1 MAVTREMRKRIDN
14 LLAVYLNHL
23 EQHQAG
29 WHSENDLQRLA
40 DYKGDLPPPSGFDRS
55 NAFMVGALGMTRE
68 QHAQLVKIQYLLGKP
83 SPCGDC
89 SHQEDEQ
96 VGMFATNL
104 NNTMSAAGISE
115 QERAS
120 WIRSNW
126 PASSDE
132 VGQPEYK
139 TCRDWL
145 AGNVLPSESELKQLS
160 EALSVKSA
168 SLMGQVVKQSCASC
182 SGLGVRLVKGILKNE
197 YAMVLLAER
206 YWAQESAK
214 VVSGRL
220 GLGQRQYELRLQR
233 AREALAQE
241 IETIDRIRQM
251 IIQAEG
257 IREVRA

>member
-1 MAVTREMRKRIDN
+1 MAIDKEMRKRIDN
-14 LLAVYLNHL
+14 MLAVYLNHL

-55 NAFMVGALGMTRE
+55 NAFMIGALGMTRE

-83 SPCGDC
+83 TRCQDCGKG
-89 SHQEDEQ
+89 E
-96 VGMFATNL
+96 
-104 NNTMSAAGISE
+104 AAH
-115 QERAS
+115 
-120 WIRSNW
+120 
-126 PASSDE
+126 
-132 VGQPEYK
+132 
-139 TCRDWL
+139 
-145 AGNVLPSESELKQLS
+145 
-160 EALSVKSA
+160 
-168 SLMGQVVKQSCASC
+168 CASC

-206 YWAQESAK
+206 YWAQEPAHL
-214 VVSGRL
+214 VCGRL
-220 GLGQRQYELRLQR
+220 GLGDRQYAQRLMR